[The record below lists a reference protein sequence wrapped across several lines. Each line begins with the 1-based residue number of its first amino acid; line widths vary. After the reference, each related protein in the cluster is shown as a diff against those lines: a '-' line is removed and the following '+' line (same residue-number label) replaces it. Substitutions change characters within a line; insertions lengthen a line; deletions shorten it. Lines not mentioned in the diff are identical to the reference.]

1 MTTTQ
6 SQLFAPPTRSNAVDG
21 KGFLA
26 IPFRQWLFTLQN
38 LLPLVEVDTSGGDEV
53 LQLPPAGLNE
63 NTGQS
68 NQNQE
73 IVYVKTSSDGNSA
86 SITGAETG
94 AIILRKQWDSA
105 RFKSDGTNWV
115 NSGVG
120 SSSGPGAASFAL
132 LTSGENNDAAMVVGH
147 GASLS
152 RDGDGLIDAS
162 EIGGIKIP
170 AGTAAS
176 TVGKV
181 PISQGDGTAA
191 WADPL
196 VQGILPPG
204 TNADTGNGGAPI
216 NPVLGGARRTTD
228 TELQD
233 LSCDADNNL
242 NVNVQASVLP
252 TGASTAANQATAIT
266 ALAAIL
272 AALAATLNVDVLS
285 SVLPTGASTSAN
297 QTNGSQKAQSVDGA
311 GNVQPAG
318 DTPAR
323 SIQVEQTDG
332 ANVIGTAAHPTRIDP
347 TGTTT
352 QPVNTAQ
359 IAGTATSVNSGGL
372 DNGSQRVVIA
382 SGRNLAVVTPPAPG
396 VDWTYTIPSKSQLK
410 TIYVRLNTDANVAN
424 RTLLIQIKDASGNR
438 IWQGATQAP
447 MTASDTYDIVF
458 SSAPPTDT
466 TVLTGNFVRC
476 NIPSDLPLIS
486 TDIVATAI
494 QNKQAGDNYTFI
506 YLTFETN

>member
-6 SQLFAPPTRSNAVDG
+6 TQLFAPPTRSNAVDA

-38 LLPLVEVDTSGGDEV
+38 LLPLVEVDTLGGDEV

-73 IVYVKTSSDGNSA
+73 IVYVKTSSDGNTA

-105 RFKSDGTNWV
+105 RFKSDGTNWI

-204 TNADTGNGGAPI
+204 TNADTGNGGTPI

-228 TELQD
+228 AELQD

-242 NVNVQASVLP
+242 NVNVQAS
-252 TGASTAANQATAIT
+252 
-266 ALAAIL
+266 AL
-272 AALAATLNVDVLS
+272 S
-285 SVLPTGASTSAN
+285 TGASTSAN
-297 QTNGSQKAQSVDGA
+297 QTNGSQKSQSVDGA

-332 ANVIGTAAHPTRIDP
+332 TNVIGTLAHPTRVDP

-352 QPVNTAQ
+352 QPISGTVTANAGTNMSTASLALETGGNLATLAGIVTSSRAAVKLYIGSQIVVGAVPSAGAEIATVVPSGTYKLKSVRFVLAASSATANRLPLFYVTDGSGNVFVEVAAMTAIPASQLGLYTAAPGIALSSVIFPGTPNNDYINAIPIPEIIVLGGYKLNTATAGLQSGDQYNGIFYQLEQ
-359 IAGTATSVNSGGL
+359 IA
-372 DNGSQRVVIA
+372 
-382 SGRNLAVVTPPAPG
+382 
-396 VDWTYTIPSKSQLK
+396 
-410 TIYVRLNTDANVAN
+410 
-424 RTLLIQIKDASGNR
+424 
-438 IWQGATQAP
+438 
-447 MTASDTYDIVF
+447 
-458 SSAPPTDT
+458 
-466 TVLTGNFVRC
+466 
-476 NIPSDLPLIS
+476 
-486 TDIVATAI
+486 
-494 QNKQAGDNYTFI
+494 
-506 YLTFETN
+506 